1 MTVLD
6 DEARDLFAGPN
17 IAHIA
22 TLLPDGKTCF
32 LSAPEPFPGMIST
45 SGAFLAT
52 ASLMIAR
59 SARSMSPPRL

>member
-22 TLLPDGKTCF
+22 RCCLTAGRIR
-32 LSAPEPFPGMIST
+32 FP
-45 SGAFLAT
+45 
-52 ASLMIAR
+52 
-59 SARSMSPPRL
+59 

>member
-22 TLLPDGKTCF
+22 TLLPDGGPH
-32 LSAPEPFPGMIST
+32 SVP
-45 SGAFLAT
+45 
-52 ASLMIAR
+52 
-59 SARSMSPPRL
+59 

>member
-22 TLLPDGKTCF
+22 TLLPDGGPHF
-32 LSAPEPFPGMIST
+32 
-45 SGAFLAT
+45 
-52 ASLMIAR
+52 ASR
-59 SARSMSPPRL
+59 DD